1 MLRPQCEDGCEGSLR
16 AKKSECGFVVMYHA
30 GESRLVVITEL
41 QTVDSFIKGEQV

>member
-16 AKKSECGFVVMYHA
+16 ATKSECGFVVMYHA
-30 GESRLVVITEL
+30 GESRLVVTTEL